1 MSSDKSRIAWR
12 VAQVSM
18 AGLLLLV
25 FLGACE
31 RKQPAVHAS
40 AETGSNTPGGT
51 AMPNGS
57 PTPLEGPR
65 FEQSFAEATRAEP
78 PTDWQ
83 RPPDV
88 TLAGKSVGKL
98 YTEVVNRWQSIRF
111 TTPEGKAVAYR
122 AVLDTELGNIS
133 IDLRPDLAPNHVR
146 NFVALAL
153 VGYYDGLVF
162 ERTVHTRSEEQPE
175 AEVELVEGGCPQGTG
190 DLGQGSIG
198 YWLRP
203 EFSQEPHDLGT
214 VAACHGE
221 EPDTAACRFYITLT
235 KAPFL
240 DGNFT
245 VFGKVT
251 EGIDVARRIFSLPV
265 RNDPE
270 FPEGDRPE
278 KPVVIRKATIF
289 TSVAGGPWQPL

>member
-1 MSSDKSRIAWR
+1 MSTHESQSRRLAAWIGTL
-12 VAQVSM
+12 
-18 AGLLLLV
+18 GLSLV
-25 FLGACE
+25 FAGGCE
-31 RKQPAVHAS
+31 RNQPASRSPAAASHSAEAS
-40 AETGSNTPGGT
+40 ATGS
-51 AMPNGS
+51 GS
-57 PTPLEGPR
+57 QTLLEGPR

-78 PTDWQ
+78 PADWQ

-88 TLAGKSVGKL
+88 TLTGKSVGKL
-98 YTEVVNRWQSIRF
+98 YTEVVSRWPAIRF
-111 TTPEGKAVAYR
+111 ATADHKPIAYR
-122 AVLDTELGNIS
+122 AVLDTELGEIT

-146 NFVALAL
+146 NIVALAL
-153 VGYYDGLVF
+153 AGYYDGLVF
-162 ERTVHTRSEEQPE
+162 ERTVHARLEEQPE
-175 AEVELVEGGCPQGTG
+175 ADIELIEGGCPVGTG

-203 EFSQEPHDLGT
+203 EFSQEAHDVGT

-245 VFGKVT
+245 VFGKIS
-251 EGIDVARRIFSLPV
+251 EGIDVARRVFSLPV

-289 TSVAGGPWQPL
+289 TSVAGAPWQPL